1 MAISFS
7 GSYSQNFDALNSSGS
22 NSDLAWT
29 NNTTLP
35 GWYLFRQ
42 PAPGQALTIYRSS
55 RGNDNTGNFY
65 SFGITGESD
74 RALGGIGSGGE
85 YFDNPDSGNIAGWI
99 AFAAKNTTGTTINHL
114 TISFAGEQ
122 WRNGGN
128 ATAQT
133 MVLEYGFGSSFT
145 TVPTWTAPGSGF
157 NWTSPVAT
165 TTAGIVDGN
174 VAGRVAGV
182 GGALSGLSWAHNDTL
197 WLRWVERNDTGHDHG
212 LAIDDFSLTGTP
224 NPTVNLSVSHNK
236 GTETDRTVITVT
248 ATASQAVV
256 SDQTVEFQVSG
267 TNITPEDYQL
277 SQPQISI
284 TNGNTTGSVTF
295 TVMDDAMVEGTETA
309 TITLKA
315 TTSGL
320 TLGGSLV
327 QTIEIEDNDGA
338 ISSPSPL
345 SPAGG
350 LAPAPV
356 APVFVAPAPIAPS
369 PELLPSSPIAP
380 PPPLPPR
387 LIVTLDRGG
396 PIILDDT
403 TAPIQLT
410 QPSATTDSAARPQ
423 QVISI
428 TNIGSEPLKL
438 LDLQLPKGFSILETL
453 PPVVLPSTT
462 LQVTLALT
470 EQPGT
475 YDGRV
480 VLRTNGEPAVYD
492 FPVAGQVP
500 PSLSSFPI
508 GDSGYGCQPPLLMP
522 DRTQTGSDRADI
534 LWGNAENNQ
543 LLGLG
548 DSDWLWGGAATDW
561 LAGGDGNDT
570 LFGNQQAD
578 TLCGGMGNDLIFGGR
593 GADLLFGSDD
603 DDLLSGDRGEDTLIG
618 GEGSDR
624 FVIGEGTETILD
636 FEVGIDRLVLPLGVG
651 FDSLNLTVSNGFLN
665 LSNGPTLLAKIAN
678 LAPNQLTAADLA
690 PALV

>member
-29 NNTTLP
+29 NNTTLS

-42 PAPGQALTIYRSS
+42 PAPGQALVIYRSS
-55 RGNDNTGNFY
+55 QGNTTTGNFY
-65 SFGITGESD
+65 SFGITENSD
-74 RALGGIGSGGE
+74 RALGGIGSGGD
-85 YFDNPDSGNIAGWI
+85 YFENPDSGKIAGWI

-165 TTAGIVDGN
+165 TPAGMVDGN
-174 VAGRVAGV
+174 AAGRVAGV
-182 GGALSGLSWAHNDTL
+182 GGTLSGLSWAHNDTL
-197 WLRWVERNDTGHDHG
+197 WLRWVERNDTDDDHG
-212 LAIDDFSLTGTP
+212 LAIDDFSLTGIP
-224 NPTVNLSVSHNK
+224 NPTVNLSVSRNN
-236 GTETDRTVITVT
+236 GTETDRTIITVT
-248 ATASQAVV
+248 ATASQAVIG
-256 SDQTVEFQVSG
+256 DQTVELQVSG

-309 TITLKA
+309 TITLKT

-320 TLGGSLV
+320 TLGSSLV
-327 QTIEIEDNDGA
+327 QAIEIEDNDGA

-345 SPAGG
+345 SSVGG

-356 APVFVAPAPIAPS
+356 APAFVAPAPIAPS
-369 PELLPSSPIAP
+369 PEIPPSSPIAP

-403 TAPIQLT
+403 AAPVQLT
-410 QPSATTDSAARPQ
+410 QPSTDANRATWPQ
-423 QVISI
+423 QIISI

-453 PPVVLPSTT
+453 PPVVLPSAT
-462 LQVTLALT
+462 LQVTLVLT

-475 YDGRV
+475 YDGRF

-492 FPVAGQVP
+492 FPVIGQVL
-500 PSLSSFPI
+500 PSFSAFPI
-508 GDSGYGCQPPLLMP
+508 GDSDNGCQPPLLIP

-534 LWGNAENNQ
+534 LWGNAESNQ

-548 DSDWLWGGAATDW
+548 DSDWLWGGAETDW
-561 LAGGDGNDT
+561 LAGAEGDDT

-578 TLCGGMGNDLIFGGR
+578 TLCGGTGNDLLFGGR
-593 GADLLFGSDD
+593 GADVLFGNSGDD
-603 DDLLSGDRGEDTLIG
+603 VLSGDRGDDTLIG
-618 GEGSDR
+618 GAGSDR

-636 FEVGIDRLVLPLGVG
+636 FEDGIDRLILPVGVG
-651 FDSLNLTVSNGFLN
+651 FDSLTLTVSDGFLN

-678 LAPNQLTAADLA
+678 LTPNQLTAADLA